1 VTDAT
6 TTATPSAA
14 SELSDE
20 ISKAIGSVWAHYAR
34 GTRPS
39 GVQTEITGNV
49 VRCVLT
55 GAVDD
60 FEKGMAA
67 PPPEDEPADARKR
80 STNAYKLDATS
91 AVRRLTHRRVN
102 AFITKHDAKT
112 DTATEVFILDT
123 SRK

>member
-6 TTATPSAA
+6 TTVVSD
-14 SELSDE
+14 LSDE

-34 GTRPS
+34 GTRPG
-39 GVQTEITGNV
+39 GVETEISGNV

-55 GAVDD
+55 DAVDD

-67 PPPEDEPADARKR
+67 PPPEDEPAGARKR

-102 AFITKHDAKT
+102 AFVSKHDAKT
-112 DTATEVFILDT
+112 DVATEVFILDT